1 MEQKQKKEKA
11 LSITG
16 CHVFDGNLT
25 LRIGKKEIKV
35 RCEYF
40 GLDLKHASQEHQM
53 VVLIKQHLPYN
64 ELDTGW
70 LVRTKQMDADHKF
83 GLKPTKNSRSW
94 SVYDYNDVVAWGY
107 ADGGLNS
114 DHFNSCRM
122 RPEDW
127 PQFAGESHNEDV
139 DVDFEEVE
147 VERRCV
153 KLRYQDG
160 EIHYNAIQGA
170 DEPTERG
177 GTKLMHDCA
186 KVFYDFRKEHPEVT
200 EMHFYTDDLMNMNEE
215 DDDEIPEEEL
225 TEDEK
230 RIKRMAEEYD
240 QLAGRLH
247 RLQAF
252 RDTDTYKQLPEGS
265 RYLLDKQCKAMDDY
279 ESTLK
284 QRIQLECDTANKKE

>member
-1 MEQKQKKEKA
+1 MEQKKKQEKA
-11 LSITG
+11 LSNSGGQI
-16 CHVFDGNLT
+16 FDGLLT
-25 LRIGKKEIKV
+25 LRIGKKEYKV
-35 RCEYF
+35 HTEYF
-40 GLDLKHASQEHQM
+40 GLDMQHASQEHQII
-53 VVLIKQHLPYN
+53 VLLKQHLPYD
-64 ELDTGW
+64 EIDTGW
-70 LVRTKQMDADHKF
+70 LVRAKDLDKDHRF
-83 GLKPTKNSRSW
+83 GLKTRKSDRW
-94 SVYDYNDVVAWGY
+94 FAVYDYNDVVAWGY

-200 EMHFYTDDLMNMNEE
+200 EMHFYTDEQVRM
-215 DDDEIPEEEL
+215 EEEAG
-225 TEDEK
+225 DEK
-230 RIKRMAEEYD
+230 D
-240 QLAGRLH
+240 
-247 RLQAF
+247 
-252 RDTDTYKQLPEGS
+252 
-265 RYLLDKQCKAMDDY
+265 
-279 ESTLK
+279 
-284 QRIQLECDTANKKE
+284 